1 MKKNKITGLIGTAV
15 LHILLLILLLV
26 IAIRRPQVQ
35 EEGGVPV
42 MLGNTELSQGN
53 ADPYTLTDIDIM
65 NEPEAPAPDVS
76 EPETVPP
83 VETKEEIIT
92 QTEEETVAV
101 PKKEPKKETP
111 KKEKPKKETPKKDV
125 PKKEAVKPKEK
136 TEAEKRAEAEKAAA
150 EKKAAAERAA
160 AEAAA
165 KKIAGAFGKGTQMG
179 NKGTGTTGSGLEGS
193 PTGNS
198 SEGKSG
204 GVGGYGT
211 FDLNGRSLGSDGLP
225 IGQSPLYQGKEDPSI
240 QKSFQDRDPRL
251 YQTVADSLRIM
262 SAMGTN
268 YTEGTSPTGY
278 PTKKFL
284 NDEWWVAGLD
294 YCTGRLSPA
303 DAPCIRYAEVLL
315 NYVEARYEI
324 AQVGGNAFSQSDL
337 DKSINELRDRQ
348 LTKWGDT
355 EAKTMPKVQL
365 NGSNLS
371 VNGVVI
377 NDPAR
382 DPDVNPVLW
391 EIRRERRIELI
402 MEGRRGEDLRR
413 WAKFE
418 YLNSEDANGY
428 PTMSFLGAYVNM
440 ADYPEISS
448 KDDSG
453 KRVLYLFDPENPG
466 NEDTEK
472 GYIYYLREKELR
484 IFKAGELNSERYY
497 LRAIPAAQLT
507 IYENKGQ
514 VLTQNP
520 GW

>member
-1 MKKNKITGLIGTAV
+1 MKKKITGLIGTAV

-83 VETKEEIIT
+83 VEAKEEIIT

-179 NKGTGTTGSGLEGS
+179 NKGTGTTGSGVEGS

-204 GVGGYGT
+204 GVGDYGT
-211 FDLNGRSLGSDGLP
+211 FDLNGRSLGSGGLP
-225 IGQSPLYQGKEDPSI
+225 MPVYNVQDEGRVVVTITVNPAGQVISTSI
-240 QKSFQDRDPRL
+240 NKRTN
-251 YQTVADSLRIM
+251 TVNASLRK
-262 SAMGTN
+262 AAEEAARKARFNQVDGVNNQTGTI
-268 YTEGTSPTGY
+268 T
-278 PTKKFL
+278 
-284 NDEWWVAGLD
+284 
-294 YCTGRLSPA
+294 
-303 DAPCIRYAEVLL
+303 
-315 NYVEARYEI
+315 
-324 AQVGGNAFSQSDL
+324 
-337 DKSINELRDRQ
+337 
-348 LTKWGDT
+348 
-355 EAKTMPKVQL
+355 
-365 NGSNLS
+365 
-371 VNGVVI
+371 
-377 NDPAR
+377 
-382 DPDVNPVLW
+382 
-391 EIRRERRIELI
+391 
-402 MEGRRGEDLRR
+402 
-413 WAKFE
+413 
-418 YLNSEDANGY
+418 
-428 PTMSFLGAYVNM
+428 
-440 ADYPEISS
+440 
-448 KDDSG
+448 
-453 KRVLYLFDPENPG
+453 
-466 NEDTEK
+466 
-472 GYIYYLREKELR
+472 YY
-484 IFKAGELNSERYY
+484 FKL
-497 LRAIPAAQLT
+497 
-507 IYENKGQ
+507 K
-514 VLTQNP
+514 
-520 GW
+520 

>member
-1 MKKNKITGLIGTAV
+1 M
-15 LHILLLILLLV
+15 
-26 IAIRRPQVQ
+26 
-35 EEGGVPV
+35 
-42 MLGNTELSQGN
+42 
-53 ADPYTLTDIDIM
+53 
-65 NEPEAPAPDVS
+65 
-76 EPETVPP
+76 
-83 VETKEEIIT
+83 
-92 QTEEETVAV
+92 
-101 PKKEPKKETP
+101 
-111 KKEKPKKETPKKDV
+111 
-125 PKKEAVKPKEK
+125 
-136 TEAEKRAEAEKAAA
+136 
-150 EKKAAAERAA
+150 
-160 AEAAA
+160 
-165 KKIAGAFGKGTQMG
+165 
-179 NKGTGTTGSGLEGS
+179 
-193 PTGNS
+193 
-198 SEGKSG
+198 
-204 GVGGYGT
+204 
-211 FDLNGRSLGSDGLP
+211 P

-324 AQVGGNAFSQSDL
+324 AQVGGNAFTQSDL

-365 NGSNLS
+365 NGGNLS

-428 PTMSFLGAYVNM
+428 PAMSFLGAYVNM

-514 VLTQNP
+514 VLTQNQAGNTIKWIIKIRMSFLGHP
-520 GW
+520 LVFYSLFSYSAFSLIRYSAICTAFSAAPFLIWSPTIQNVNPFSLLRSLRIRPT